1 MNALG
6 MFAAGEA
13 IADRAAEVGA
23 QAAIEAYRARVE
35 PIMNDLKG
43 RLKRLG
49 IRQGEL
55 VKQDTVGEEEVKSR
69 VLAYLFP
76 DMSIDLAKRGVENRK
91 GVMPAGEGR
100 ATKKINL
107 MSLDDKREH
116 NLRVIACTEY
126 WQVILQDPVF
136 SAIREKD
143 RIRDAIESLKDDG
156 KLDEDEREVL
166 LELAGRATLMA
177 RMKEEVKAEDWI
189 EARVEQLKQNVRYE
203 KPTDTMPITESIQ
216 PLVTYVEQ
224 WNEKPSLDVGESLEI
239 FL

>member
-6 MFAAGEA
+6 MFAASEA
-13 IADRAAEVGA
+13 VADRAAD
-23 QAAIEAYRARVE
+23 AAIEAYKSRIMPVVEDLRV
-35 PIMNDLKG
+35 
-43 RLKRLG
+43 RLRRLG
-49 IRQGEL
+49 IRHL
-55 VKQDTVGEEEVKSR
+55 DATKQETVGEEEVKWR
-69 VLAYLFP
+69 VMAYLFP
-76 DMSIDLAKRGVENRK
+76 DVDVAKKEHVKARK
-91 GVMPAGEGR
+91 GVIPCGNGEGPKR
-100 ATKKINL
+100 VNL

-189 EARVEQLKQNVRYE
+189 EARVEQLKQNVRYAE
-203 KPTDTMPITESIQ
+203 PTDTMPITESIQ

-224 WNEKPSLDVGESLEI
+224 WNEKPSLDVGEALEI

>member
-23 QAAIEAYRARVE
+23 QAAIEAYRAKVE
-35 PIMNDLKG
+35 PILDDLKI
-43 RLKRLG
+43 RFRRLG
-49 IRQGEL
+49 IHH
-55 VKQDTVGEEEVKSR
+55 VAFSKQETVGEEEVKSR
-69 VLAYLFP
+69 VLAYLVP
-76 DMSIDLAKRGVENRK
+76 DYDLSQKEHMKGRK
-91 GVMPAGEGR
+91 GVIPYGKGEG
-100 ATKKINL
+100 TKRVNL

-143 RIRDAIESLKDDG
+143 RIRDAIASLKEDG
-156 KLDEDEREVL
+156 KLDADEIEVL
-166 LELAGRATLMA
+166 AELAGRVTLMA